1 MQRKTHVVSQERCTT
16 VELQTVWCNILP
28 QLSIKLQVALVDR
41 GRNQAII
48 VSPFWSLAWEH
59 CSAATCCCKGVTNS
73 IENAFLLPV
82 PSLFATTNWTN
93 QCWIGNLTYS
103 LFILGEVWCTDAW
116 AKLLVTCTYSHCF
129 VVGWAVCECLL
140 GEKWCGEVSSCS
152 PELIRLETFSFC
164 MNMNGSWL
172 DENPWYVIKYLVK
185 FNLVYLWLKH
195 RTLV

>member
-129 VVGWAVCECLL
+129 VVGWAVCE
-140 GEKWCGEVSSCS
+140 WVSSGRKVMWRS
-152 PELIRLETFSFC
+152 KFLFPWINKIRNLFFLYEYERLLIGRK
-164 MNMNGSWL
+164 
-172 DENPWYVIKYLVK
+172 PLVCD
-185 FNLVYLWLKH
+185 
-195 RTLV
+195 